1 MKAYKGFDKDLQCRG
16 FQYEVGGEYHEDS
29 AELCRKG
36 FHACE
41 YPLDCFG
48 YYPPAESRYC
58 EVEIDDNGQRNDA
71 DTKVCGANIKIGAEI
86 GIDELIE
93 AATEYVKAHCTNEEM
108 GADKASLT
116 GGDQSALTGG
126 YQSALTGGYQS
137 ALTGGNGS
145 ALTGGNGSALTGGH
159 RSALTGGDQ
168 SALTGG
174 DASALTGGDWSAL
187 TGGYGSALTGGDQ
200 SALTGGDQS
209 ALTGGDA
216 SALTGGYQSALTG
229 GYGSALTGGDQ
240 SALTGGDAS
249 VVYGGDGA
257 KVRGGMHA
265 VLALQYWVDY
275 KLVGVKVKVV
285 DGDKIKPD
293 TWYRLDEAGRFIVA
307 KE

>member
-1 MKAYKGFDKDLQCRG
+1 MKAYKGFDKDLKCRG
-16 FQYEVGGEYHEDS
+16 FQYEVGGEYHEDN
-29 AELCRKG
+29 AELCSKG

-41 YPLDCFG
+41 YPLDCFS

-58 EVEIDDNGQRNDA
+58 EVEIDDNGQRNDD
-71 DTKVCGANIKIGAEI
+71 DTKVCGKNIKIGAEI
-86 GIDELIE
+86 GIKEI
-93 AATEYVKAHCTNEEM
+93 VKAAVEYIKSRCTNEEM
-108 GADKASLT
+108 GVDKAALT
-116 GGDQSALTGG
+116 GGYQSALTGGNRSALTGG
-126 YQSALTGGYQS
+126 YQSALTGGDGSALTGGDGSALTGGYQS
-137 ALTGGNGS
+137 ALTGGN
-145 ALTGGNGSALTGGH
+145 
-159 RSALTGGDQ
+159 R
-168 SALTGG
+168 
-174 DASALTGGDWSAL
+174 
-187 TGGYGSALTGGDQ
+187 
-200 SALTGGDQS
+200 
-209 ALTGGDA
+209 

-229 GYGSALTGGDQ
+229 GDG
-240 SALTGGDAS
+240 S